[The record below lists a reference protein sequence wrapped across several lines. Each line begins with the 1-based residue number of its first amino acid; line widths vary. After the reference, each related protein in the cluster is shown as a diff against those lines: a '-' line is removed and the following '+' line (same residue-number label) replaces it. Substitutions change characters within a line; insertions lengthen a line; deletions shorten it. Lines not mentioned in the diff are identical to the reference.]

1 MAALVAGQLRG
12 RVATLV
18 RDAGLPSLATTSCRL
33 FSAAAAPDN
42 DLVVVGGGPGG
53 YVAAIKAAQL
63 GMKVTC
69 VEKRGALG
77 GTCLNVGCIPS
88 KVRPHT
94 ASHAL
99 SGRTAPTG
107 GRGRRP
113 RRWQALV
120 GVWHQVGGVN
130 NSRVGLVSTPRV
142 SPLAHGLT
150 RPAPHATPCP
160 QALLNSSQ
168 MYEDAKHSFA
178 KHGVKVGDLQL
189 DLSVMMAQKTQAVSG
204 LTKGI
209 EGLFK
214 KNKVKYVKGA
224 GSLTGTPGEVVV
236 TGLDG
241 AQSTLTTKNV
251 LLATG
256 SEVMP
261 LPGVTIDEKRIVSST
276 GALSLA
282 EVPKHLVVIGAGVI
296 GLELGS
302 VWRRLGS
309 AVTVV
314 EYAPKLLGMVDEDA
328 RASFQKT
335 LTKAGIKFKFGTKV
349 TGVKDTGSGVQV
361 SVQAAA
367 GGETETMEA
376 DVCLVAIGRKPH
388 TASLNLEAAGVKT
401 DKAGRVVV
409 DTHTFATSAPG
420 VYAIGDIVAGP
431 MLAHKAEEEGIA
443 CVEHLAGLAGHVN
456 YATIPSIIYTHPEVA
471 WVGKTEEEVKA
482 AGLPY
487 KVGKFPFLA
496 NSRARTVEDAD
507 GLVKFIS
514 HAETDEILG
523 VHIVGASAGEMIA
536 ECVLA
541 MEYGGSAEDI
551 ARTCHGHP
559 TLTEAVKEAA
569 MAASI
574 GKAIHI

>member
-1 MAALVAGQLRG
+1 M
-12 RVATLV
+12 
-18 RDAGLPSLATTSCRL
+18 
-33 FSAAAAPDN
+33 
-42 DLVVVGGGPGG
+42 
-53 YVAAIKAAQL
+53 
-63 GMKVTC
+63 
-69 VEKRGALG
+69 
-77 GTCLNVGCIPS
+77 
-88 KVRPHT
+88 
-94 ASHAL
+94 
-99 SGRTAPTG
+99 
-107 GRGRRP
+107 
-113 RRWQALV
+113 
-120 GVWHQVGGVN
+120 WHQVEWGN
-130 NSRVGLVSTPRV
+130 CAVGLPLSTR
-142 SPLAHGLT
+142 SALALDGAHT
-150 RPAPHATPCP
+150 VCCHATPHV

-168 MYEDAKHSFA
+168 MYEDAKHSLA
-178 KHGVKVGDLQL
+178 KHGVKVGEVQL
-189 DLSVMMAQKTQAVSG
+189 DLPVMMAQKSQAVAG

-224 GSLTGTPGEVVV
+224 GALTSTPGEVVV

-241 AQSTLTTKNV
+241 TTTTLTTKNV
-251 LLATG
+251 MLATG

-261 LPGVTIDEKRIVSST
+261 FPGVTIDEKRIVSST
-276 GALSLA
+276 GALSLT

-309 AVTVV
+309 NVTVV

-335 LTKAGIKFKFGTKV
+335 LTKAGIKFKFSTKV

-367 GGETETMEA
+367 GGDTEVLDA

-388 TASLNLEAAGVKT
+388 TSGLNLEAAGVKT
-401 DKAGRVVV
+401 DKAGRVIV
-409 DTHTFATSAPG
+409 DSHTYATSAPG

-431 MLAHKAEEEGIA
+431 MLAHKAEEEGVSCA
-443 CVEHLAGLAGHVN
+443 EQLAGLAGHVN
-456 YATIPSIIYTHPEVA
+456 YATIPNIIYTHPEVA
-471 WVGKTEEEVKA
+471 WVGRTEEEVKA

-487 KVGKFPFLA
+487 KVGKFPFMA

-507 GLVKFIS
+507 GLVKFITHS
-514 HAETDEILG
+514 ETDEILG

-569 MAASI
+569 MAATF
-574 GKAIHI
+574 GKAIHM